1 MKKKG
6 GGNMRSKRYFY
17 FSQLALG
24 ATLGGCIG
32 SALAGGRWYD
42 YALIPGLVTLA
53 LFGLA
58 LWHRHREN
66 EVRATLRRLEAERR
80 GLEADREGEH
90 EGEE

>member
-1 MKKKG
+1 
-6 GGNMRSKRYFY
+6 MRSKRYFY

-24 ATLGGCIG
+24 VVLSCFVLNVLKRR
-32 SALAGGRWYD
+32 SWYD

-80 GLEADREGEH
+80 SLEADREGEH

>member
-1 MKKKG
+1 MGLVKD
-6 GGNMRSKRYFY
+6 N
-17 FSQLALG
+17 
-24 ATLGGCIG
+24 
-32 SALAGGRWYD
+32 RWHD
-42 YALIPGLVTLA
+42 FALIPALVTLA

-80 GLEADREGEH
+80 SLEADREGEH